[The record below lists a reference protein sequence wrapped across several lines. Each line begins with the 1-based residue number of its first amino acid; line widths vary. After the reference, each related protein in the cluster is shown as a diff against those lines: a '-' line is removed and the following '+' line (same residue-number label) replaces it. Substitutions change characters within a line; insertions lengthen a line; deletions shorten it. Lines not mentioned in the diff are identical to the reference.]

1 MPLAGGGRELHQQQ
15 QSISSPAKS
24 RMDPAEA
31 QLLGNY
37 SGNNQGNESSDNFPP
52 LRDLVQN

>member
-1 MPLAGGGRELHQQQ
+1 MQLFESRMTLGQSMPSAGGGRELHQQQ

-31 QLLGNY
+31 QL
-37 SGNNQGNESSDNFPP
+37 P
-52 LRDLVQN
+52 R